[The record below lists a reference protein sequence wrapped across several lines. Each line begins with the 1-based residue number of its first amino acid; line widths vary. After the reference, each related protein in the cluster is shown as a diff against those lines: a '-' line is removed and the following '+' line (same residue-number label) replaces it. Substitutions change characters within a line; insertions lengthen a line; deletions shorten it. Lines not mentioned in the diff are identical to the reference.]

1 MQDYLYKFPDEQT
14 AKTVLAENFDHL
26 IDETGWKTSGEG
38 YALDPVGILTDTDM
52 TDPEN
57 PVSTVLD
64 GWHVNLR
71 VLDDRP
77 DPAPSYAV
85 TPTQQRRVWL

>member
-1 MQDYLYKFPDEQT
+1 MTDYLYKFPDEQMAQT
-14 AKTVLAENFDHL
+14 ALADYY
-26 IDETGWKTSGEG
+26 DSETGWKTSGEG
-38 YALDPVGILTDTDM
+38 YALDPVGVLADTDM

-57 PVSTVLD
+57 PVSTLLD

-77 DPAPSYAV
+77 DPAADYSV

>member
-14 AKTVLAENFDHL
+14 AQTVLADYYDAEN
-26 IDETGWKTSGEG
+26 GWQTSGDG
-38 YALDPVGILTDTDM
+38 YALDPVGVLADVDM

-57 PVSTVLD
+57 PVSTLLD
-64 GWHVNLR
+64 GWHLNLR
-71 VLDDRP
+71 VTDARP
-77 DPAPSYAV
+77 DPAPTYSV

>member
-1 MQDYLYKFPDEQT
+1 MKDFLYKFPNEATAQT
-14 AKTVLAENFDHL
+14 ALADYYDAEN
-26 IDETGWKTSGEG
+26 GWQTSGTG
-38 YALDPVGILTDTDM
+38 FALDPVGVLVDTDM

-57 PVSTVLD
+57 PVTTVLD

-71 VLDDRP
+71 VTDDRP
-77 DPAPSYAV
+77 DPTADYSV

>member
-1 MQDYLYKFPDEQT
+1 MKDYLYKFPNEAMAQ
-14 AKTVLAENFDHL
+14 TVLADYYDAEN
-26 IDETGWKTSGEG
+26 GWKTSGEG
-38 YALDPVGILTDTDM
+38 YALDPVGVLADTDM

-64 GWHVNLR
+64 GWHLNLR
-71 VLDDRP
+71 VTDDRP
-77 DPAPSYAV
+77 DPAAVYAV

>member
-1 MQDYLYKFPDEQT
+1 MQDYLYKFPDEAT
-14 AKTVLAENFDHL
+14 AQSVLADYYDADN
-26 IDETGWKTSGEG
+26 GWKLAGEG
-38 YALDPVGILTDTDM
+38 FALDPVGVLTDADM

-64 GWHVNLR
+64 GWHLNLR
-71 VLDDRP
+71 VMDDRP
-77 DPAPSYAV
+77 DPAADYAV

>member
-14 AKTVLAENFDHL
+14 AQTALADYY
-26 IDETGWKTSGEG
+26 DAETGWKTSGDG
-38 YALDPVGILTDTDM
+38 YALDPVGVLADTDM

-57 PVSTVLD
+57 PVSTLLD
-64 GWHVNLR
+64 GWHLNLR
-71 VLDDRP
+71 VTDDRP
-77 DPAPSYAV
+77 DPAADYSV

>member
-1 MQDYLYKFPDEQT
+1 MTDYLYKFPDELTAQT
-14 AKTVLAENFDHL
+14 ALADYYDSEHGWL
-26 IDETGWKTSGEG
+26 LVGTGF
-38 YALDPVGILTDTDM
+38 ALDPVGVLVD

-57 PVSTVLD
+57 PVSTPID

-71 VLDDRP
+71 ATDDRP
-77 DPAPSYAV
+77 DPASEYAI

>member
-1 MQDYLYKFPDEQT
+1 MQDYLYKFPDEATAQT
-14 AKTVLAENFDHL
+14 ALADYY
-26 IDETGWKTSGEG
+26 DSETGWKTSGEG
-38 YALDPVGILTDTDM
+38 YALDPVGVLVDADM

-57 PVSTVLD
+57 PVSTPLD

-71 VLDDRP
+71 VTDDRP
-77 DPAPSYAV
+77 DPAPTYSV

>member
-1 MQDYLYKFPDEQT
+1 VG
-14 AKTVLAENFDHL
+14 VL
-26 IDETGWKTSGEG
+26 
-38 YALDPVGILTDTDM
+38 VDTDM

-57 PVSTVLD
+57 PVSTPID

-71 VLDDRP
+71 VTDDRP
-77 DPAPSYAV
+77 DPAPTYSV

>member
-1 MQDYLYKFPDEQT
+1 MTDYLYKFPDEQT
-14 AKTVLAENFDHL
+14 AQTTLADYY
-26 IDETGWKTSGEG
+26 DAETGWKTSGEG
-38 YALDPVGILTDTDM
+38 YALDPVGLLTDTDM

-57 PVSTVLD
+57 PVSTVLE

-77 DPAPSYAV
+77 DPAEEYAV
-85 TPTQQRRVWL
+85 SPTNQRRVWLGQ

>member
-1 MQDYLYKFPDEQT
+1 MTDYLYKFPAEATAQT
-14 AKTVLAENFDHL
+14 ALADYY
-26 IDETGWKTSGEG
+26 DAETGWKTSGEG
-38 YALDPVGILTDTDM
+38 YALDPVGLLTDTDM

-57 PVSTVLD
+57 PVGTVLE

-77 DPAPSYAV
+77 DPAEEYAV
-85 TPTQQRRVWL
+85 SPTNQRRVWL